1 MLYDKLKIIQKAAYI
16 LFICPDT
23 KERTLQKRV

>member
-1 MLYDKLKIIQKAAYI
+1 MLYDKLKNYSKSGIYP
-16 LFICPDT
+16 FICPDT